1 MLESDRRSALAAL
14 ATMAAAV
21 PAAASAATSGAPK
34 PVADAAFARRLAA
47 APRKR
52 DYTTCPMVLD
62 SRDDWDA
69 EALDMVIGHAGKFK
83 QVWDNTAIGGSWL
96 NLMRN
101 SLNAQRFSF
110 KHADYFSVSATH
122 GPAHLAL
129 FTQAM
134 WDKYK
139 LTDLAGDKFPSNT
152 LVGEPMDI
160 HPAAHQDP
168 KGPFSPA
175 GNKIAVLQQRGVVFL
190 ACHNAIWEIAHKLS
204 VAGKGEH
211 EAIAV
216 DLTNNLIP
224 GVVLTPGIVATIVEL
239 VNAGFVYS
247 A

>member
-14 ATMAAAV
+14 ATIAAAA
-21 PAAASAATSGAPK
+21 PAAASAATMSAPVSGA
-34 PVADAAFARRLAA
+34 DFAKRLAA

-62 SRDDWDA
+62 NPGQWDS
-69 EALDMVIGHAGKFK
+69 EALSLVIGHPGKAK
-83 QVWDNTAIGGSWL
+83 QVWDNSDIHGAWL

-110 KHADYFSVSATH
+110 QHPDFFAVSATH
-122 GPAHLAL
+122 GSAHLAL
-129 FTQAM
+129 FDQQM

-139 LTDLAGDKFPSNT
+139 LTDLAGDKFPTNT
-152 LVGEPMDI
+152 VLGKPMQID
-160 HPAAHQDP
+160 ATSHQDP
-168 KGPFSPA
+168 AGPFSPA
-175 GNKIAVLQQRGVVFL
+175 GNSISVLQQRGVVFL

-216 DLTNNLIP
+216 DLTNHLIP

-239 VNAGFVYS
+239 ADAGFVYS
-247 A
+247 K

>member
-21 PAAASAATSGAPK
+21 PAAASAATSAAAMPA
-34 PVADAAFARRLAA
+34 VDADFARRLAA
-47 APRKR
+47 APRRR

-62 SRDDWDA
+62 SRDGWDA
-69 EALDMVIGHAGKFK
+69 EALDMVIGHAGKIK

-101 SLNAQRFSF
+101 SLNSQRFSF
-110 KHADYFSVSATH
+110 KHVDYFAVSATH

-129 FTQAM
+129 FTQEM

-139 LTDLAGDKFPSNT
+139 LTDLAGEKFPSNT
-152 LVGEPMDI
+152 LLGAPMAID
-160 HPAAHQDP
+160 PASHQDP
-168 KGPFSPA
+168 TGPFSPA

-190 ACHNAIWEIAHKLS
+190 ACHNAIWEIAHKLAD
-204 VAGKGEH
+204 AGKGEH